1 LQRAPLSTN
10 NDRGA
15 AFMRPLRMAAIAAI
29 QLLALALA
37 PAAAAGSPAV
47 PTLRV
52 MLAPS
57 LAAPGALPTA
67 AAAHLRAV
75 TAAPLTLAGT
85 TRTGALELALPLPA
99 DPAAVLARLRNDR
112 SVLWAEVVD
121 RAANT
126 RARPKFAAGE
136 VSRKLMVRLADGV
149 ALEEKLQALSA
160 RAGVA
165 LHAERR
171 IGNVHVL
178 ALDGP
183 VPLERLAAIAQS
195 LEADPAVRYADPVRR
210 AHALRVPNDP
220 MFAQQW
226 SLADPVG
233 GIDAPAAW
241 DLATGDASIT
251 VAVVDTGIQP
261 HPDLD
266 DRLLPGYDFISD
278 PDNARDGDG
287 RDPDP
292 ADTGDFRHAG
302 DCGDPF
308 DEPSTWH
315 GTRVAGLIGASSDNG
330 IGIAGV
336 DWHARILPVRV
347 LGKCGGTFD
356 DILAGMLWASGA
368 ELPGIP
374 VNRTPAKV
382 INLSLGGNGA
392 CDAALQEAIDDAL
405 AQGSVVVVAAGNSSA
420 DATSFAPASCSGVI
434 TVGATGRGAD
444 RASYSNFGARVDL
457 SAPGG
462 DLTEDGLIVS
472 TGNDGATVAGNPGY
486 ERAAGTSF
494 ASPLVAGTLS
504 LMLARNP
511 LLTPGRALGILQ
523 GTARPYPIG
532 TSCQAGACGAGI
544 LDAGL
549 ALASTV
555 PGTQSPPAGA
565 VPVIEYYR
573 ADLDHYFI
581 TASAAEAA
589 WVDANLARWF
599 KRTGFLFYA
608 YPDAA
613 SAPAGA
619 HPVCRFYAGGL
630 INSHYYTASASECAY
645 VQAHWAGVWNLETRS
660 DFYVPM
666 PDDAGTC
673 PAGTLPVYRFFD
685 NRNDANHRYTV
696 DLSIRR
702 AMQNRGWVP
711 EGAGPNGV
719 AFCSPV

>member
-1 LQRAPLSTN
+1 
-10 NDRGA
+10 
-15 AFMRPLRMAAIAAI
+15 
-29 QLLALALA
+29 
-37 PAAAAGSPAV
+37 
-47 PTLRV
+47 

-57 LAAPGALPTA
+57 LAAPGALPPG

-75 TAAPLTLAGT
+75 AAAPLTLTGT

-112 SVLWAEVVD
+112 SVLWAELVD
-121 RAANT
+121 RAAST
-126 RARPKFAAGE
+126 RVRPKFAVGE
-136 VSRKLMVRLADGV
+136 VSRKLMVRLADGL
-149 ALEEKLQALSA
+149 ALHEQLPALSA

-171 IGNVHVL
+171 IGNVDVV
-178 ALDGP
+178 ALDAA
-183 VPLERLAAIAQS
+183 VPLERLAAIAQA
-195 LEADPAVRYADPVRR
+195 LEADPGVRYADPVRR

-220 MFAQQW
+220 MFVQQW

-241 DLATGDASIT
+241 DLATGDAAIT
-251 VAVVDTGIQP
+251 VAVVDTGIAP

-266 DRLLPGYDFISD
+266 ERLLPGYDFISD

-287 RDPDP
+287 RDPDST
-292 ADTGDFRHAG
+292 DNGDFRRAG
-302 DCGDPF
+302 DCADPF
-308 DEPSTWH
+308 DEPSSWH

-356 DILAGMLWASGA
+356 DILAGVLWASGA
-368 ELPGIP
+368 RLPGIP

-382 INLSLGGNGA
+382 INLSLGGDGA

-405 AQGSVVVVAAGNSSA
+405 AQGSMVVVAAGNSSA

-434 TVGATGRGAD
+434 TVGATARNGD

-462 DLTEDGLIVS
+462 DLTADGLIVS
-472 TGNDGATVAGNPGY
+472 TGNDGATVPGNPGY

-504 LMLARNP
+504 LMLGRNP

-555 PGTQSPPAGA
+555 PGTQAPPAGA

-581 TASAAEAA
+581 TASPAEAA
-589 WVDANLARWF
+589 WVDANLAPWF
-599 KRTGFLFYA
+599 RRTGFLFYA

-619 HPVCRFYAGGL
+619 QPVCRFYAGGL

-666 PDDAGTC
+666 PDAAGTC

-719 AFCSPV
+719 AFCSPA